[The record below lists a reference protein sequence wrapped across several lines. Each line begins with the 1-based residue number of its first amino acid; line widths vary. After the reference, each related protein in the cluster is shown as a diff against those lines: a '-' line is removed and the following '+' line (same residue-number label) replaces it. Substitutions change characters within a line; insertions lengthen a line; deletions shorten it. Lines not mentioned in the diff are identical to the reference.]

1 MGRCRADTHY
11 HEVEPHYHEFYE
23 LFFFM
28 NGHIDYV
35 VEDQIFEMRRGDLL
49 VIPPSTLH
57 NPIFRDFDVA
67 YERYVLWISAQ
78 CMERLSA
85 LDPDLDTF
93 RRAGAQ
99 PVYLLRSADAAWTS
113 LGGSFMTMHKAAEQ
127 RDVC

>member
-1 MGRCRADTHY
+1 MQHPVSAAPNSWVHKQYMSERDFEIEHAADTHY

-23 LFFFM
+23 LFFFL

-57 NPIFRDFDVA
+57 NPIFRDFDVP

-78 CMERLSA
+78 CM
-85 LDPDLDTF
+85 
-93 RRAGAQ
+93 
-99 PVYLLRSADAAWTS
+99 
-113 LGGSFMTMHKAAEQ
+113 
-127 RDVC
+127 